1 MPKQRFDYTEFRA
14 RKTDEGFLIDSP
26 KVARIGIQEYR
37 NDDGSIRRE
46 LRLPEEVF
54 HVDSLASY
62 YGKPITVDHPKK
74 AVKASNIAKV
84 QVGTMLSAGR
94 KDGDDVATDIVVH
107 QPDSIG
113 ERRELSLGYECDL
126 DETPG
131 EWNGQRYDAIQRNI
145 RVNHLSVVKRA
156 RAGAQARLNLD
167 SDELPLINEEKEM
180 PKIRL
185 DSGIEYEAPAEVVAE
200 VEKLRKDAATIT
212 TELTTAKKSVDT
224 ITAERD
230 TLKARVDG
238 IPGEIEKAVKTAG
251 DNAKARTELEG
262 VAKTFKIDAKDK
274 SDDEIKHA
282 VIKAVN
288 KDFDPAGKSADYVNA
303 AFDMAKTSRSDA
315 AMQSQRKTVSKVDDK
330 RNDKEDDQDPYQVYR
345 QKLADKSFDAKDKE

>member
-54 HVDSLASY
+54 HADSLASY

-74 AVKASNIAKV
+74 AVKSSNISKV
-84 QVGTMLSAGR
+84 QVGTMLAKGR
-94 KDGDDVATDIVVH
+94 QNNDDVETDIVVH

-113 ERRELSLGYECDL
+113 DRRELSLGYECDL

-145 RVNHLSVVKRA
+145 RVNHLSIVKRA

-167 SDELPLINEEKEM
+167 SDEEPLINEEINM

-185 DSGIEYEAPAEVVAE
+185 DNGIEYEASQEVIVE
-200 VEKLRKDAATIT
+200 VEKLRKDAATVS
-212 TELTTAKKSVDT
+212 TELATVKKAVDT
-224 ITAERD
+224 LTAERD

-238 IPGEIEKAVKTAG
+238 IPAEVEKAVKTAQDG
-251 DNAKARTELEG
+251 AKARTELES
-262 VAKTFKIDAKDK
+262 VAKNFKIDAKDK

-282 VIKAVN
+282 VIKSVN

-303 AFDMAKTSRSDA
+303 AFDMAKTARADT
-315 AMQSQRKTVSKVDDK
+315 AMQTQRATVAKIKTEAQQRDDG
-330 RNDKEDDQDPYQVYR
+330 EDDPR
-345 QKLADKSFDAKDKE
+345 EAWRNKLGSNAVTEKE